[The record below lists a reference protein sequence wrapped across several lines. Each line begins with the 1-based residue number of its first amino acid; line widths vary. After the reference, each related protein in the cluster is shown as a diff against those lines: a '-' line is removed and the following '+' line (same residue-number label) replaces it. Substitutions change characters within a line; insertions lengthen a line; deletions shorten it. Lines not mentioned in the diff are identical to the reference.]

1 MSLKTCPQC
10 GLKRD
15 MLTPEGICQ
24 PCHWKH
30 QEEEDR
36 REHINTSMP
45 NGIVARWNGSP
56 SYLDKKRNYMYLRIP
71 DTQNRYFDPNKE
83 YEILVLEAKT

>member
-1 MSLKTCPQC
+1 MSLKTCPEC
-10 GLKRD
+10 GLKKEIT
-15 MLTPEGICQ
+15 TPDGLCLQ
-24 PCHWKH
+24 CNWKN
-30 QEEEDR
+30 QDEEDR
-36 REHINTSMP
+36 REFINTSMP